1 MYFQRAYVWATEF
14 QSPQPRQALSVGSN
28 FMKTTY
34 IQFDA
39 PNYENQ
45 TSTDGLLKSTFKK
58 LIVGI
63 LTTVIPKA
71 NPDFEDKIKDVKY
84 WLVELHIKT
93 GIPQREIGL
102 DKTGQIILKMPFNDN
117 YGFWTDNNLLLDD
130 FKKSF
135 QVSEIS
141 KTSFEEQWELFDRI
155 SDFTIEIT
163 EYTTLS
169 TGTDGGHIYL
179 TTEIEYQNAKRKL
192 VIYFADKSD
201 EQKLK
206 TKDKIRI
213 SGRLLDE
220 GKNQS
225 LSLLDTELLN

>member
-1 MYFQRAYVWATEF
+1 
-14 QSPQPRQALSVGSN
+14 
-28 FMKTTY
+28 MKTTY

-45 TSTDGLLKSTFKK
+45 TSTDELLKSTFKK

-84 WLVELHIKT
+84 WLVELDIKT

-117 YGFWTDNNLLLDD
+117 CGFWTDNNLLLDD

-169 TGTDGGHIYL
+169 TGIDGGHIYL

>member
-1 MYFQRAYVWATEF
+1 
-14 QSPQPRQALSVGSN
+14 
-28 FMKTTY
+28 MKTTY

-45 TSTDGLLKSTFKK
+45 TSTDELLKSTFKK

-71 NPDFEDKIKDVKY
+71 NPDFEDKIKDVRY
-84 WLVELHIKT
+84 WLVELDIKT

-102 DKTGQIILKMPFNDN
+102 DKTGQIILRMPFNDN